1 MTDNPLYNLNIDQYR
16 TMLEN
21 GTGKL
26 IFGKDWPSNEAV
38 FKSNQTRHFALR
50 TFAQVTEEFV
60 NQTGASA
67 QDVVALIEQYGELVF
82 DIHKDIQN
90 GVISEQDKVE
100 LVEWLDGG
108 DD

>member
-1 MTDNPLYNLNIDQYR
+1 MIDNPLYNLNIEQYR

-21 GTGKL
+21 GTGQL
-26 IFGKDWPSNEAV
+26 IFGKDWPNNEAI
-38 FKSNQTRHFALR
+38 FKSNQARHFALR
-50 TFAQVTEEFV
+50 TFAEVVEAFV

-67 QDVVALIEQYGELVF
+67 QDVVALIEQYGDLVY
-82 DIHKDIQN
+82 DIHKDIHS

>member
-1 MTDNPLYNLNIDQYR
+1 MNDNPLYNLNIDQYR
-16 TMLEN
+16 TMLDN

-26 IFGKDWPSNEAV
+26 IWGKDFPANESI
-38 FKSNQTRHFALR
+38 FKSNQARHFALL
-50 TFAQVTEEFV
+50 TFAQVTEAFV

-67 QDVVALIEQYGELVF
+67 QDVIALVEQYGDLVY
-82 DIHKDIQN
+82 DIHKDIHS

-100 LVEWLDGG
+100 LVEWLDGR